1 MKVFLSIRFTKVK
14 TADKV
19 YDPQGGRDNL
29 RRLTGQHETSSVTEF
44 SYGTANRGCSIRI
57 PRMVDEVGFGYF
69 EDRRPSSNC
78 DPYNVTDIMCRTT
91 VLDETGD
98 IDMDYR

>member
-1 MKVFLSIRFTKVK
+1 
-14 TADKV
+14 
-19 YDPQGGRDNL
+19 
-29 RRLTGQHETSSVTEF
+29 
-44 SYGTANRGCSIRI
+44 
-57 PRMVDEVGFGYF
+57 MVDEVGFGYF

-91 VLDETGD
+91 ILDETGD